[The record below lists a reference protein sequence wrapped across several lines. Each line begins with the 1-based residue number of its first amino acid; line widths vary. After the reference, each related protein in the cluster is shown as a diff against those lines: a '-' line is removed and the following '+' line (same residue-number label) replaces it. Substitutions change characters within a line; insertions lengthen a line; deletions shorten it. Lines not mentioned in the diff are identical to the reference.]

1 MTFLQHCLRLVQ
13 FLKGKNG
20 GGWEIM
26 KHCHFTIWKE
36 KNINIWPIPV
46 SPIWSILCQSSAVMF
61 RSNRNTSWTR
71 KVIETPISFTKWMY
85 VLYIVYILYEVAYRD
100 RLTILRTAS
109 DDLIESNPTKYPDQH
124 KEIILLMVTI
134 SQRYSIAKL
143 KDSNS
148 SVSRYLDY
156 FT

>member
-1 MTFLQHCLRLVQ
+1 M
-13 FLKGKNG
+13 G
-20 GGWEIM
+20 GVWEIM
-26 KHCHFTIWKE
+26 KHCHFTLWKE

-85 VLYIVYILYEVAYRD
+85 VLYIYCIHIVWSSLKGPSHYTEDSFWWPNWIKPY
-100 RLTILRTAS
+100 
-109 DDLIESNPTKYPDQH
+109 TKYPDQH